1 MRLEAFSISYDY
13 GIIKAV
19 DDVSVSLGSGEF
31 VGILGPN
38 GSGKTTL
45 LRVLSGAL
53 KPQGGTVFLDGE
65 DVHKMGPKAVAKKIV
80 GFY

>member
-53 KPQGGTVFLDGE
+53 KPQGGTVSLT
-65 DVHKMGPKAVAKKIV
+65 VKMSIRWGLRPSPRRLQ
-80 GFY
+80 

>member
-19 DDVSVSLGSGEF
+19 DDVSVSLESGEF

-53 KPQGGTVFLDGE
+53 KPQGGTVFLD
-65 DVHKMGPKAVAKKIV
+65 D
-80 GFY
+80 